1 MVFNFFMSSI
11 YTEIILDH
19 YQNPRNFGEVKN
31 PTREV
36 EVNNTLCGDR
46 IKMMIILDKEKVT
59 EIKFTG
65 VGCAISIASASMLTE
80 HVKGKTKE
88 QLKKIDKKFITK
100 MLGVNLGVNR
110 IKCALLALEALK
122 RLL

>member
-1 MVFNFFMSSI
+1 MSSI